1 MSQKRLEAHV
11 YGFVQ
16 GVGFRYFVQRN
27 AVKLNLNGYAKNMP
41 DGSVEVVAEGEE
53 NVLLKLVKTL
63 QRGNIYSEV
72 KSVDYKILNKISG
85 LTGFEIY

>member
-1 MSQKRLEAHV
+1 MSLKRLEAHI

-27 AVKLNLNGYAKNMP
+27 ALKLKLSGYAKNMP
-41 DGSVEVVAEGEE
+41 DGSVEVIAEGEE
-53 NVLLKLVKTL
+53 NILLKLVEALRK
-63 QRGNIYSEV
+63 GNTYSEV
-72 KSVDYKILNKISG
+72 ESVDYKILEEVLG